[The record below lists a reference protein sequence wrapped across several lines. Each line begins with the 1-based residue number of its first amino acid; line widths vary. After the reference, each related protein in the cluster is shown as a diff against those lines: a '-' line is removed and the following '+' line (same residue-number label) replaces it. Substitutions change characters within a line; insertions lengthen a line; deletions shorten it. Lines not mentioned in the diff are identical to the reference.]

1 MLHDLVQIQAKG
13 LDGAVGGW
21 KGSGGR
27 VGRRKVTLWKL
38 VKKKNPTDLRALP
51 LAL

>member
-13 LDGAVGGW
+13 AGR
-21 KGSGGR
+21 SGGR
-27 VGRRKVTLWKL
+27 VGGGSRGRGGKERGYPVE
-38 VKKKNPTDLRALP
+38 VDKNPTDLRALP

>member
-1 MLHDLVQIQAKG
+1 MLHDLVHIQAKG

-21 KGSGGR
+21 GYRGRGGKER
-27 VGRRKVTLWKL
+27 GYPVEVD
-38 VKKKNPTDLRALP
+38 KNPTDLRALP